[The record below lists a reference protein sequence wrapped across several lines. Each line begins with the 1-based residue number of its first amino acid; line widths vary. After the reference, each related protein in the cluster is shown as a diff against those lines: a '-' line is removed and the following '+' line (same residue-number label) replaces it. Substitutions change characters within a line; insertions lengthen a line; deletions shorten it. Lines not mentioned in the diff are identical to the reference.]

1 MWITTTI
8 TIFRLKP
15 NQHTMRSTHS
25 TRESRTLHTQRRSR
39 LRHTCP
45 QFILQVIWNFITDPT
60 IGPHSRV
67 KRKFHQDKLKK
78 KSN

>member
-25 TRESRTLHTQRRSR
+25 TRESRTLHSDAHDYATRFFPR
-39 LRHTCP
+39 
-45 QFILQVIWNFITDPT
+45 QVIWNFITDPT
-60 IGPHSRV
+60 IGPHSRI